1 MSLEKQ
7 FRSYE
12 CYLTGYENVI
22 WRNVLTLPALIFNSN
37 PAVPF
42 LNVNFTV
49 VFLYFNRWWL
59 ILDALSFQ
67 NYLYPYFN
75 AGLANGNN
83 KLWNWKLI
91 VWHKLKLK
99 CPQLTSNIVALNVIF
114 QPALK
119 VSICWLRRVPSC
131 FCHSFNVTPSFSFS
145 LNLEDSFC
153 HPKPLMCSILYHVRV
168 SVLWISHLS
177 TSEELDEINTIE
189 EPDQLLIS

>member
-1 MSLEKQ
+1 MSYMFCCYIKIYRR
-7 FRSYE
+7 FISYNTST
-12 CYLTGYENVI
+12 LF
-22 WRNVLTLPALIFNSN
+22 VLTLPALIFNSN

-49 VFLYFNRWWL
+49 VFSYFNRWRL
-59 ILDALSFQ
+59 ILDTSSFQ

-91 VWHKLKLK
+91 VWHKVKLK

-131 FCHSFNVTPSFSFS
+131 FCPSFNVTPSFSFS
-145 LNLEDSFC
+145 SNLEDSFC
-153 HPKPLMCSILYHVRV
+153 HPKPLMCSTLCHVGV

-177 TSEELDEINTIE
+177 TSEELDEINAIE